1 MNKWWHFFFNLNDDE
16 TLPNWISRSKNTH
29 LEQETEV
36 NKREPTSKKE
46 TAPFSTNVQRGS
58 EKNNLGF
65 INCWICMLKHIQ
77 QGYGWEIWKSIEHRK
92 DNISLF
98 QDRSYLNF
106 VQLLT
111 PLVCKMKVKSK
122 DEGLLNG
129 PWFDIVV

>member
-1 MNKWWHFFFNLNDDE
+1 M
-16 TLPNWISRSKNTH
+16 
-29 LEQETEV
+29 V
-36 NKREPTSKKE
+36 
-46 TAPFSTNVQRGS
+46 S

-65 INCWICMLKHIQ
+65 INCWICMKHIQ
-77 QGYGWEIWKSIEHRK
+77 QGDGWEIWKSIEHRK

-98 QDRSYLNF
+98 QDQDRSYLNF

-129 PWFDIVV
+129 PWWHCCLDWIASHICNHSPNPCSCTKINEKSK